1 LTFFID
7 NETGQLYLPDLF
19 TLIATVLDKARYFPE
34 AGEVRVTEQF
44 PALELAVTLSILVVT
59 FLPFTLVVTFVAFA
73 EQEPLV
79 LNVA

>member
-1 LTFFID
+1 
-7 NETGQLYLPDLF
+7 
-19 TLIATVLDKARYFPE
+19 LIATVLDKARCLPE
-34 AGEVRVTEQF
+34 AGEVRVTEQV

-73 EQEPLV
+73 EQDPFV